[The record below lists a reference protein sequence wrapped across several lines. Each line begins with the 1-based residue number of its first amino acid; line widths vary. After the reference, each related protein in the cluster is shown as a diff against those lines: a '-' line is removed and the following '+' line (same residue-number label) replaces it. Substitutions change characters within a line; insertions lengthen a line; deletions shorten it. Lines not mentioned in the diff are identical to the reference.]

1 MSSIELL
8 QRQLERERIARKE
21 AERILEEKS
30 LELYRS
36 NMELT
41 KLNASLES
49 QVQQRT
55 NELRFE
61 QSQLNLL
68 IDLHPMPLLLVK
80 RSDFSIMDVNAH
92 ACFTFRKTKE
102 SFIGL
107 PYLDWSKAI
116 EGEQPSTNQVDGE
129 REITVGDQRLFFQ
142 AHSTSLN
149 FQNKDIYLIILD
161 DLADR
166 KAILKQYI
174 EKEKAYRELVENV
187 SDIIY
192 RADQTGRFT
201 YINPTAA
208 HFTGYTENELLD
220 AHFTMLVREDFQAKL
235 ISYYQFQLQEE
246 IQTTYIEFP
255 VITKNGEEKWVGQSA
270 DLHRID
276 DETIEFIV
284 LCRDITDRK
293 KVERALIRSE
303 EKYRSIIENLEL
315 GLLEVDPSGTIVK
328 AYPKFCDLTGYS
340 PEELVG
346 HNPLQFLVDEKGRE
360 VITSESQKR
369 KKGQASVY
377 EVELIRKDGSKVWV
391 IISGAPFYNERNEVA
406 GTVGIHLDISDR
418 KKMEEELLLAKEIAE
433 NSLRSKDQFVANI
446 SHEIRTPLNA
456 IIGMNHLL
464 NETGLTEKQHSYAEA
479 IETSSQNLLTIV
491 NDLLD
496 FSKIESGMME
506 LEIIS
511 GNLHS
516 VIRKTIQLWNL
527 KIEEKG
533 LYFEQNI
540 HPDINRYYLFDP
552 TRLSGILSNLLHNAL
567 KFTAHGKL
575 SIQVGLLEKNKNSD
589 RIRFAITDTGIGIPN
604 EKLSTIFES
613 FVQAENNT
621 TRNFGGTGLGLSI
634 AKDLVELMN
643 GQLTVNSEV
652 GKGSC
657 FQFILE
663 LSHAKEPILESAQ
676 NFDLSQFKEK
686 RVLLVEDNEI
696 NRFMAQTILE
706 NWKLHVTC
714 AENGAIAV
722 EKLTHDSFDVVLMDM
737 QMPVLDGL
745 QATWMIRNKLKCN
758 TPIIALTANAVKG
771 EFEKCVEVGMN
782 DFLSK
787 PYTQEAL
794 QTALIR
800 VLKLQP
806 SMTQDSITE
815 KQPIASDW
823 IDLSL
828 LIQNTNNNTQFMRK
842 MIHLMISETEQ
853 RLEEIPRLL
862 QLNDQASIRS
872 IAHSMKPSI
881 DHVAHAN
888 VRELVR
894 KVEAGNE
901 VFEVFSQ
908 QTSDLIHSLKKL
920 VLLLKEHPIITEN

>member
-8 QRQLERERIARKE
+8 QRQLERERVARKE

-41 KLNASLES
+41 KLNASLET

-80 RSDFSIMDVNAH
+80 RSDFTIMDVNAH

-129 REITVGDQRLFFQ
+129 REIILGDQRLFYQ

-149 FQNKDIYLIILD
+149 FRNEDVYLIILD

-418 KKMEEELLLAKEIAE
+418 KKMEEELLFAKEIAE

-456 IIGMNHLL
+456 IIGMNQLL

-496 FSKIESGMME
+496 FSKIESGKME

-552 TRLSGILSNLLHNAL
+552 TRLSSILSNLLHNAL

-575 SIQVGLLEKNKNSD
+575 SILVELLERNKNSD

-643 GQLTVNSEV
+643 GQLTVSSEV
-652 GKGSC
+652 DKGSC

-663 LSHAKEPILESAQ
+663 LPHGKEPVLESAQ
-676 NFDLSQFKEK
+676 NFDLSQFKDK

-722 EKLTHDSFDVVLMDM
+722 EKLTYHPFDVVLMDM

-745 QATWMIRNKLKCN
+745 QATWVIRNKLN
-758 TPIIALTANAVKG
+758 SDTPIIALTANAVKG
-771 EFEKCVEVGMN
+771 ELEKCVEVGMN

-794 QTALIR
+794 QAALIR
-800 VLKLQP
+800 ALKLQP
-806 SMTQDSITE
+806 SVIQKSTTE

-828 LIQNTNNNTQFMRK
+828 LIQNTNNNEQFMRK
-842 MIHLMISETEQ
+842 MIQLMISETEQ

-908 QTSDLIHSLKKL
+908 QTSDLIHALKN
-920 VLLLKEHPIITEN
+920 VLLLLKDNQIVTDN